1 MIVDSAHYKDGVRQH
16 EEALT
21 PERAGELRRSAGAG
35 EFVWIGIHEPGSG
48 DLEQLQNL
56 FGLHELAVE
65 DAQQAHQRPKIEDYG
80 EEVFLVLKTAHY
92 HEDQEEVHFGEI
104 HGFAGPGYVITVR
117 HGPGSEL
124 ATARQRLEARPDL
137 VKLGAS
143 SAIWAILDKVVDDYI
158 PVVDAM
164 EDDIE
169 EVEKDVFDDDIPAP
183 TRRIYHLKREVIEF
197 HRAVWPLLNPLETL
211 EQGGFERVPEELRS
225 FFRDVADHARR
236 VDEQVQSQRE
246 LLTSVLQANLSL
258 VSVNQ
263 NEVVKKIS
271 AVFGIIALP
280 TFIAS
285 VYGMNFDNMPELH
298 WHYGNPRVIGVM
310 ALWLGVTVAFF
321 RRIAWFYPE
330 FDAAASRARRRR
342 SGLRAS
348 PGRRAHPGG
357 DRLLPADAHALARG
371 PARPRLEDRLLR
383 LRAGADRDRV
393 HLAARTPGRPARPG
407 AHGPAPADG
416 RPGPAADRVRTDRA
430 VAPASPSQPVA
441 RLAAPSR
448 TPARRPAALGRRS
461 VHLARPG

>member
-21 PERAGELRRSAGAG
+21 PERAAELRGSAGAG
-35 EFVWIGIHEPGSG
+35 EFVWIGIHEPAPG
-48 DLEQLQNL
+48 DLEQLQRL

-80 EEVFLVLKTAHY
+80 EHVFVVLKTAHY
-92 HEDQEEVHFGEI
+92 HEDREEVHFGEI
-104 HGFAGPGYVITVR
+104 HLFAGPGYVITVR

-143 SAIWAILDKVVDDYI
+143 SAVWAVLDKVVDDYI
-158 PVVDAM
+158 PVVDSI

-169 EVEKDVFDDDIPAP
+169 EVEKDVFDDDNPAP
-183 TRRIYHLKREVIEF
+183 TERIYHLKREVIEF

-236 VDEQVQSQRE
+236 VDEQVSGQRE

-263 NEVVKKIS
+263 NEVVKRIS
-271 AVFGIIALP
+271 AIAGIVAVP

-285 VYGMNFDNMPELH
+285 VYGMNFDHMPELH
-298 WHYGNPRVIGVM
+298 WRFGYPLCLAVM
-310 ALWLGVTVAFF
+310 ALVALALVQFF
-321 RRIAWFYPE
+321 RRIDW
-330 FDAAASRARRRR
+330 
-342 SGLRAS
+342 L
-348 PGRRAHPGG
+348 
-357 DRLLPADAHALARG
+357 
-371 PARPRLEDRLLR
+371 
-383 LRAGADRDRV
+383 
-393 HLAARTPGRPARPG
+393 
-407 AHGPAPADG
+407 
-416 RPGPAADRVRTDRA
+416 
-430 VAPASPSQPVA
+430 
-441 RLAAPSR
+441 
-448 TPARRPAALGRRS
+448 
-461 VHLARPG
+461 

>member
-21 PERAGELRRSAGAG
+21 PERAAELRNAAGTG

-48 DLEQLQNL
+48 DLEQLQRL

-65 DAQQAHQRPKIEDYG
+65 DAQQAHQRPKIEDYDQD
-80 EEVFLVLKTAHY
+80 VFVVLKTAHY
-92 HEDQEEVHFGEI
+92 HEDREEVHFGEI
-104 HGFAGPGYVITVR
+104 HLFAGPGYVITVR

-143 SAIWAILDKVVDDYI
+143 SAVWAVLDKVVDDYI
-158 PVVDAM
+158 PVVDSI

-183 TRRIYHLKREVIEF
+183 TARIYNLKREVIEF

-263 NEVVKKIS
+263 NEVVKRIS
-271 AVFGIIALP
+271 AIAGIVAVP

-285 VYGMNFDNMPELH
+285 VYGMNFEHMPELD
-298 WHYGNPRVIGVM
+298 WRFGYLLCLAVM
-310 ALWLGVTVAFF
+310 GLIALALVGYF
-321 RRIAWFYPE
+321 RRIDW
-330 FDAAASRARRRR
+330 
-342 SGLRAS
+342 L
-348 PGRRAHPGG
+348 
-357 DRLLPADAHALARG
+357 
-371 PARPRLEDRLLR
+371 
-383 LRAGADRDRV
+383 
-393 HLAARTPGRPARPG
+393 
-407 AHGPAPADG
+407 
-416 RPGPAADRVRTDRA
+416 
-430 VAPASPSQPVA
+430 
-441 RLAAPSR
+441 
-448 TPARRPAALGRRS
+448 
-461 VHLARPG
+461 